1 MKIWKKE
8 EISTKILN
16 ERNQGYMSDHLGI
29 VFTEIVKD
37 FVIAK
42 MPVNKHTMQPN
53 KIMHGGASCALAE
66 TVASVAANYC
76 VDSNK
81 LCVGQSIFTNH
92 IRPAKDGFVFAKA
105 FPIHLG
111 RKTHIW
117 QINIT
122 SDSGKSISQT
132 QLTLIVIEKS
142 HI

>member
-1 MKIWKKE
+1 MKIWEKE
-8 EISTKILN
+8 INSEILN
-16 ERNQGYMSDHLGI
+16 ERNRGYMSDHLEI
-29 VFTEIVKD
+29 VFTEVGKD
-37 FVIAK
+37 FVMAK
-42 MPVNKHTMQPN
+42 MPVTNHTMQPN

-66 TVASVAANYC
+66 TIASAAANYC
-76 VDSNK
+76 VDNDK

-122 SDSGKSISQT
+122 NDSGKLISQT
-132 QLTLIVIEKS
+132 QLTLAIIEKNY
-142 HI
+142 I